1 MDLLSNLNDAK
12 WVNSPPEKVVGLIEY
27 TLLKGK
33 MLEPGRFEYALKSNA
48 SDGTLSIGVLEGG
61 QGKYNPL
68 SQARNVEM
76 KVVEGKIIAINLD
89 GDCVVLK

>member
-12 WVNSPPEKVVGLIEY
+12 WTNAPADKVSGFIEY

-48 SDGTLSIGVLEGG
+48 SDGTLCIGVLEGG

-76 KVVEGKIIAINLD
+76 KISEGKIVAINLD